1 MKTPDKVKKD
11 YETWFADTFC
21 ELCEYDDGVEVLQHC
36 MNYAIANL
44 SSWHLKELQSLS
56 DMQSIIDKTLPIQNN
71 APD

>member
-21 ELCEYDDGVEVLQHC
+21 ELCEYDDGAEVLQHC
-36 MNYAIANL
+36 MNHAISNL
-44 SSWHLKELQSLS
+44 SSWHLKELQILS
-56 DMQSIIDKTLPIQNN
+56 DMHSITEKTFSQQNN

>member
-21 ELCEYDDGVEVLQHC
+21 ELCEYDDGAEVLQHC
-36 MNYAIANL
+36 MNHAIANL
-44 SSWHLKELQSLS
+44 TSWHLRELAVLS
-56 DMQSIIDKTLPIQNN
+56 DIQSITEKTFSKQND

>member
-21 ELCEYDDGVEVLQHC
+21 ELAEYDDGAEVLQHC
-36 MNYAIANL
+36 MNHAIANL
-44 SSWHLKELQSLS
+44 TSWHLKELNNLS
-56 DMQSIIDKTLPIQNN
+56 DMQSFIDKTLPIQNN